1 MSRLRLMAAA
11 AGLLAVVG
19 LATDASPAGAVTPT
33 QDPSTEHVVVVGVPG
48 LRWEDV
54 SAAATPA
61 LWDVAERG
69 SVGSLSVRSA
79 RARTC
84 PGDGWVQLGTGNR
97 ARGPAPV
104 RLVDGTVVCAL
115 LPPEQP
121 EGDGAAVVG
130 WADLVEANNDLL
142 FDAVLG
148 LMGDEVAVNTDGC
161 VSAAGPGGAI
171 GGADLSGRVPLWSPE
186 VAGLG
191 ADDVAECPLTVLGS
205 NALSDGVRTPDRMA
219 MVDEVIA
226 TADRLRPPGSL
237 LLVLGV
243 SEVATERPQL
253 HLAVAQGP
261 GFTGGEL
268 TSATTRRAPFVQLSD
283 VAPTV
288 LEALGIDLPSEMP
301 YQPWRSDDGD
311 RQVDLADEV
320 VRLQDFNL
328 HAVRM
333 GDLVPPFFLVIVL
346 TQIVLYGGAY
356 LVLRRVPD
364 ARVRGSVLIA
374 TQVVAL
380 LAAAGIVST
389 YVANLVPWWRAEQPL
404 LVLLAAV
411 AVSAGLIVGL
421 AYAGPWRRHPFGPAG
436 AVAVISVVI
445 MTIDV
450 VQGSQLQLSSLAGY
464 SPIVA
469 GRFVGF
475 GNIAYAVFG
484 TSALLATAAVVSGLG
499 RRPTLVVVSA
509 AGLLAVVL
517 DGAPELGS
525 DFGGVIA
532 LVPAFAVLGM
542 LAAGIRLSWRR
553 LALVLAAG
561 VVAVAIVSTLDYL
574 RSEADRTHLG
584 RFVADVLDGDAWVVV
599 QRKLEAN
606 LNLLQSS
613 VLTWLVPVVI
623 AFLWFLLRRPRGQLR
638 RAFLVVPTLYA
649 GLIAVLVLGVVGGLV
664 NDSGVA
670 VPAMAACVAIP
681 LAVAVVV
688 HVLRDDLRGGE
699 SAEAPDP
706 ADTVGARGRTGV
718 FPA

>member
-1 MSRLRLMAAA
+1 M
-11 AGLLAVVG
+11 
-19 LATDASPAGAVTPT
+19 
-33 QDPSTEHVVVVGVPG
+33 
-48 LRWEDV
+48 
-54 SAAATPA
+54 
-61 LWDVAERG
+61 
-69 SVGSLSVRSA
+69 
-79 RARTC
+79 
-84 PGDGWVQLGTGNR
+84 
-97 ARGPAPV
+97 
-104 RLVDGTVVCAL
+104 
-115 LPPEQP
+115 
-121 EGDGAAVVG
+121 
-130 WADLVEANNDLL
+130 
-142 FDAVLG
+142 
-148 LMGDEVAVNTDGC
+148 
-161 VSAAGPGGAI
+161 
-171 GGADLSGRVPLWSPE
+171 
-186 VAGLG
+186 
-191 ADDVAECPLTVLGS
+191 
-205 NALSDGVRTPDRMA
+205 
-219 MVDEVIA
+219 
-226 TADRLRPPGSL
+226 
-237 LLVLGV
+237 VLGV
-243 SEVATERPQL
+243 SEVATEQPQL
-253 HLAVAQGP
+253 HVAVAQGP

-268 TSATTRRAPFVQLSD
+268 SSATTRRAPFVQLSD

-288 LEALGIDLPSEMP
+288 LAAFGIDPPSEMP
-301 YQPWRSDDGD
+301 YQPWRSEDGE
-311 RQVDLADEV
+311 RSADLAEEV
-320 VRLQDFNL
+320 DRLRDFNL

-389 YVANLVPWWRAEQPL
+389 YVANLVPWWRADQPL

-411 AVSAGLIVGL
+411 SVSAGVIVGL

-436 AVAVISVVI
+436 AVALISVGI
-445 MTIDV
+445 MTVDV
-450 VQGSQLQLSSLAGY
+450 VLGSQLQLSSLAGY

-484 TSALLATAAVVSGLG
+484 TSALLATAALVSGLP
-499 RRPTLVVVSA
+499 RRATLVVVSA

-517 DGAPELGS
+517 DGAPQLGS

-561 VVAVAIVSTLDYL
+561 VVAVAIVATLDFL
-574 RSEADRTHLG
+574 RSEDERTHLG

-613 VLTWLVPVVI
+613 VLTWLVPVVV

-649 GLIAVLVLGVVGGLV
+649 GLVAVLVLGVVGGLV

-670 VPAMAACVAIP
+670 IPAMAACVAIP

-699 SAEAPDP
+699 SAAAPDP

-718 FPA
+718 LPA